1 MISVSKNSVIQT
13 VDKYLFQYKS
23 IFKKRSFEIFYWL
36 ILSMLCLEEF
46 RSIKFAYDNFIKKF
60 SSKALNSIYFFLS
73 YANFPINSLMSVT
86 VSIALS
92 LIPENLK
99 N

>member
-46 RSIKFAYDNFIKKF
+46 RSIKFAYDNFIKK
-60 SSKALNSIYFFLS
+60 LS

>member
-60 SSKALNSIYFFLS
+60 SSKVFLAS
-73 YANFPINSLMSVT
+73 INSC
-86 VSIALS
+86 
-92 LIPENLK
+92 IPEK
-99 N
+99 NFSSTLVTKYVI